1 MLVLS
6 RKTGD
11 RIRIGPDIIL
21 TIVKVT
27 GGTVRIGIDAP
38 PHICVVREELYTA
51 MENDAA
57 AHLAAREAADRT
69 TAES

>member
-11 RIRIGPDIIL
+11 RIQIGPDITL

-38 PHICVVREELYTA
+38 PHICIVREELYTA

-57 AHLAAREAADRT
+57 VLLAEREAADRAT
-69 TAES
+69 SES